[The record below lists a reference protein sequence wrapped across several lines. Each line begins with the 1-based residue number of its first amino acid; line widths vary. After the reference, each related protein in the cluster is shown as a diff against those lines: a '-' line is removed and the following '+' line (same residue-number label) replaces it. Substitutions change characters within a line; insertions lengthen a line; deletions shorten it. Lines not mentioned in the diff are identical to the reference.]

1 MQRCDAGTMLHGDS
15 MSLEE
20 PASESGS
27 LPQMGLREILFFFFF
42 SVGSVEEGCCAPT
55 WAIHYWKSRGQLLP
69 CHCRAAAIS
78 SLPVGSFCV
87 A

>member
-27 LPQMGLREILFFFFF
+27 LPQMGLREILFFF
-42 SVGSVEEGCCAPT
+42 
-55 WAIHYWKSRGQLLP
+55 
-69 CHCRAAAIS
+69 
-78 SLPVGSFCV
+78 SFLWGL
-87 A
+87 